1 MPTPA
6 RINAALDA
14 LLLQLVAAENAPA
27 GGWEMA
33 FHVDRQHLDTYT
45 FTGIGTPVIV
55 FDAEDWE
62 EVGRTTDRSLEYY
75 TVRVGLGCRIAG
87 EKDPLIDRL
96 DRLAQQLRDWLTD
109 HVVTGGRILDIEQTE
124 LVDRESLR
132 NPGVYLTNFTLT
144 VELLAG
150 TPAAPIEITP
160 EALLTKARLA
170 VWAAIENW
178 NWPAGFAW
186 QRLFQSDADAEELL
200 LRGGPS
206 LAELPAIAVEWA
218 QPFTVE
224 QILNVLQKCPF
235 SIRISLWLPAGSLTL
250 AESLGD
256 QLLQAIC
263 RSAPEGSSVP
273 YVRKVTGHLPEPL
286 GPFQITGVILPGEPS
301 RKALK
306 VSLTLVLPVYL
317 DYFHGGSS

>member
-200 LRGGPS
+200 LRG
-206 LAELPAIAVEWA
+206 AV
-218 QPFTVE
+218 T
-224 QILNVLQKCPF
+224 
-235 SIRISLWLPAGSLTL
+235 R
-250 AESLGD
+250 
-256 QLLQAIC
+256 
-263 RSAPEGSSVP
+263 
-273 YVRKVTGHLPEPL
+273 
-286 GPFQITGVILPGEPS
+286 
-301 RKALK
+301 
-306 VSLTLVLPVYL
+306 
-317 DYFHGGSS
+317 